1 MAEDRSPDPADQPED
16 DQTPPQDNPPEPYR
30 LGGSGGSGKSPDD
43 RSQSGDEP
51 GNPFEAFF
59 SSLSGGDMNALAAQ
73 LQSAF
78 AMLGGAGSMFTTG
91 PTDAGS
97 GVNWDVTKNTARKT
111 VASLGPDPTPTTAQQ
126 RAITEAVSLA
136 EIWLDQATRFPRVS
150 TTVAAWSRAEWIE
163 QTMPVWRRLVEPVAV
178 HIADAMEG
186 ALSFGS
192 TEEAADLP
200 GMAGMEK
207 MLRPMLRTSGASMF
221 GLQLGQ
227 GLGNLATEVVGAT
240 DVGLPLSEPGHV
252 ALLPTNIKAFGEGLE
267 QSSDDVTLYLAL
279 RECARQRLFA
289 SAGWLRSQMLALVEQ
304 YARGITIDTS
314 ALEQAVGQ
322 LDASNLEE
330 LTSSLEGGLFEP
342 QKTPEQRATLER
354 LETMLALVEGW
365 VDEVVTQATA
375 QWMPS
380 AAALAEAMRRARATG
395 GPAEETFA
403 TLVGLELRP
412 RRMRDA
418 ANLWA
423 ALRDARGVDGRDA
436 VWSHP
441 DLVPTSAD
449 LDDPLGFVAGETGSE
464 GEENADFDT
473 ALEELLKG
481 ESNEGDENP
490 SS

>member
-1 MAEDRSPDPADQPED
+1 
-16 DQTPPQDNPPEPYR
+16 
-30 LGGSGGSGKSPDD
+30 
-43 RSQSGDEP
+43 
-51 GNPFEAFF
+51 
-59 SSLSGGDMNALAAQ
+59 
-73 LQSAF
+73 
-78 AMLGGAGSMFTTG
+78 MLT
-91 PTDAGS
+91 
-97 GVNWDVTKNTARKT
+97 
-111 VASLGPDPTPTTAQQ
+111 
-126 RAITEAVSLA
+126 
-136 EIWLDQATRFPRVS
+136 
-150 TTVAAWSRAEWIE
+150 
-163 QTMPVWRRLVEPVAV
+163 
-178 HIADAMEG
+178 
-186 ALSFGS
+186 
-192 TEEAADLP
+192 
-200 GMAGMEK
+200 
-207 MLRPMLRTSGASMF
+207 
-221 GLQLGQ
+221 
-227 GLGNLATEVVGAT
+227 
-240 DVGLPLSEPGHV
+240 
-252 ALLPTNIKAFGEGLE
+252 
-267 QSSDDVTLYLAL
+267 
-279 RECARQRLFA
+279 
-289 SAGWLRSQMLALVEQ
+289 LVEQ
-304 YARGITIDTS
+304 YASGISIDTS

-342 QKTPEQRATLER
+342 QKTPEQLTTLER

-375 QWMPS
+375 QRMPS
-380 AAALAEAMRRARATG
+380 AVALAEAVRRARATG

-449 LDDPLGFVAGETGSE
+449 LDDPLGFVAGETHSE
-464 GEENADFDT
+464 GEQNADFDT

>member
-1 MAEDRSPDPADQPED
+1 MAEDRTPDPADQPED
-16 DQTPPQDNPPEPYR
+16 EKTPQDKPPEPYR
-30 LGGSGGSGKSPDD
+30 LGGSGGSGKISHGP
-43 RSQSGDEP
+43 SGSGEEP
-51 GNPFEAFF
+51 ENPFEAFF
-59 SSLSGGDMNALAAQ
+59 SSLAGGDMNALAAQ

-78 AMLGGAGSMFTTG
+78 AMLGGAGSMFTGGGTE
-91 PTDAGS
+91 PGS
-97 GVNWDVTKNTARKT
+97 GVNWEVTKDTARKT
-111 VASLGPDPTPTTAQQ
+111 VASLGADPTPDAGQK
-126 RAITEAVSLA
+126 RAITEAAELA
-136 EIWLDQATRFPRVS
+136 EIWLDQATSFPRVS
-150 TTVAAWSRAEWIE
+150 TTVAAWSRADWIE

-192 TEEAADLP
+192 SEETAGLP

-240 DVGLPLSEPGHV
+240 DIGLPLSEPGHV

-267 QSSDDVTLYLAL
+267 QSSADVTLYLAL

-304 YARGITIDTS
+304 YASGITIDTS
-314 ALEQAVGQ
+314 ALEEAVGR
-322 LDASNLEE
+322 LDASNLED
-330 LTSSLEGGLFEP
+330 LTSSVEGGLFEP

-365 VDEVVTQATA
+365 VDEVVSQATA
-375 QWMPS
+375 QWMP
-380 AAALAEAMRRARATG
+380 AANALAEAVRRARATG

-423 ALRDARGVDGRDA
+423 ALRDARGMDGRDA

-449 LDDPLGFVAGETGSE
+449 LDDPLGFVAGESH
-464 GEENADFDT
+464 ADSAANQDIDS

-481 ESNEGDENP
+481 ENNEGDENP